1 MSRMRVHELAKEL
14 NMNNK
19 DLIER
24 LLKLGVQVK
33 NHMSTLTE
41 LTVQKVR
48 TACRSKDGEG
58 RRKAHRQSRHS
69 QAQTVGGRR
78 IWVPANSRGRG
89 CGIPPAAEME
99 AVETLRKSSQSPES
113 SRT

>member
-24 LLKLGVQVK
+24 LLKLGIQVK

-48 TACRSKDGEG
+48 QQFAEAKTEKVEEKRIGRAVIR
-58 RRKAHRQSRHS
+58 RRKRVAEEESGLPPTPAEEGEAAPSR
-69 QAQTVGGRR
+69 RR
-78 IWVPANSRGRG
+78 IGSR
-89 CGIPPAAEME
+89 
-99 AVETLRKSSQSPES
+99 
-113 SRT
+113 